1 MSRSNLM
8 NKKYNWN
15 ERILLKIIIAKKMLK
30 EIQIKKKN
38 VMHV

>member
-15 ERILLKIIIAKKMLK
+15 ERILLKIIITKKMLK